1 MKFADSGKAQES
13 ARDHRIQIVAEI
25 RKIRHGASLQRLA
38 IRQLVDEDR
47 RWQLQSATGLASYL
61 SSKDLP

>member
-1 MKFADSGKAQES
+1 MKFADPGKAQES
-13 ARDHRIQIVAEI
+13 ARDHRVQIVAEI

-47 RWQLQSATGLASYL
+47 WQLQSATGLASYL